1 MDIPWR
7 THASAT
13 SPSAAN
19 PGVTGFVVRTEDGGR
34 RVVHPDLRIGLALYR
49 YEHEGL
55 SLAKAAALAGVS
67 WAQMKE
73 IMLERG
79 IQPRLGPE
87 TLEEAKEEVEV
98 LRRYLEGQE

>member
-1 MDIPWR
+1 MLDVQDLVK
-7 THASAT
+7 ASLYQSEAE
-13 SPSAAN
+13 AIQDAL
-19 PGVTGFVVRTEDGGR
+19 RHLLRDR
-34 RVVHPDLRIGLALYR
+34 PDLRIGLALYR

-98 LRRYLEGQE
+98 LRRYFEGQA

>member
-1 MDIPWR
+1 MMDVQDLVK
-7 THASAT
+7 ASLYRSEAE
-13 SPSAAN
+13 AIQDAL
-19 PGVTGFVVRTEDGGR
+19 RHLLRDR
-34 RVVHPDLRIGLALYR
+34 PDLRIGLALYR

-79 IQPRLGPE
+79 IQPRLGAE
-87 TLEEAKEEVEV
+87 AVEEAKEEVEV
-98 LRRYLEGQE
+98 LRRYFEGPE